1 MRLTRSGTVASSIV
15 GLALLASACGGESGA
30 GSGDVQVT
38 LKDFSIDLS
47 TTTVPA
53 GDVTFDASNE
63 GPSVHEFEIFSVPD
77 GVDPTDL
84 PVESNV
90 ADTDSQGLVV
100 IDEVE
105 DIAPATTASLT
116 VSLEPGSYAL
126 ICNLSEH
133 YEQGMSIAITVE

>member
-1 MRLTRSGTVASSIV
+1 MRINRSSTFVASIA
-15 GLALLASACGGESGA
+15 GLALIASACGGGSSA
-30 GSGDVQVT
+30 GEGDVQVT
-38 LKDFSIDLS
+38 LKDFQIDLS
-47 TTTVPA
+47 ASTVSA

-90 ADTDSQGLVV
+90 ADTESQGLEV

-133 YEQGMSIAITVE
+133 YEQGMRIPFTVE